1 MSSLYNNLRRISAA
15 MMAAN
20 GSTTEFLRADFT
32 TAAPSGGSLPPLSG
46 NDGKYLRVA
55 AGEASTEWA
64 TVSGGSGLTH
74 PQVLARTLG
83 A

>member
-1 MSSLYNNLRRISAA
+1 MGSTPGDLRRIALAMKAA
-15 MMAAN
+15 DN
-20 GSTTEFLRADFT
+20 DTGKFLRADFT
-32 TAAPSGGSLPPLSG
+32 LSTPSGSLPSLTG
-46 NDGKYLRVA
+46 NVGKVLTVSV
-55 AGEASTEWA
+55 GEASTEWA

>member
-1 MSSLYNNLRRISAA
+1 MWLKIRAALRRAPDS
-15 MMAAN
+15 
-20 GSTTEFLRADFT
+20 GTKYLRDDGTWST
-32 TAAPSGGSLPPLSG
+32 PSGGGLPDLTG
-46 NDGKYLRVA
+46 NAGKYLKVA
-55 AGEASTEWA
+55 DGEASTEWA

>member
-1 MSSLYNNLRRISAA
+1 MGMYYRLQQVLRQSTRT
-15 MMAAN
+15 
-20 GSTTEFLRADFT
+20 GSQFLRDDETWAT
-32 TAAPSGGSLPPLSG
+32 PSGSLPSLTG
-46 NDGKYLRVA
+46 NAGKYLKVA
-55 AGEASTEWA
+55 DGEASTEWA